1 MTDPSPPPLIRDNPV
16 YFGNP
21 YLITAYPVPNSNQMY
36 VHLRLNYRIE
46 GAQWQS
52 PTLIN
57 QQWNF
62 ILNGSGFPALPQEI
76 GSEAEL
82 RNIAEMLAPY
92 ARSVHH
98 ISTLNN
104 PGYMPTIL
112 RTDYTADGTLNSPSQ
127 DMLIFYN
134 NEGYNTVWLRPSIDN
149 FGDRGWEFARQGS
162 DTVWEIFP
170 TVNGQVASGD
180 MRPFFTL
187 RLTGELDSQTTD
199 TSSAQEV
206 TKTYNTPNVQTDH
219 IDGQFDRMTVAA
231 DFQGTP
237 DHQQLVQK
245 AQSSIGQQLR
255 MIAQAERI
263 DLQDEVLYLP
273 PAMNPAEI
281 LRRQS
286 ESRYAGTRS
295 GTSASYAASP
305 SRSDEAFYSS
315 QTSIKQDSKPL
326 LSRLGQI
333 PTGGS
338 SLPAALG
345 ISVPAITLGLAAIK
359 WFQKQR

>member
-1 MTDPSPPPLIRDNPV
+1 MVDSPPPHIRDQPV

-52 PTLIN
+52 PALIN
-57 QQWNF
+57 QQRNF

-92 ARSVHH
+92 AQSIHH

-134 NEGYNTVWLRPSIDN
+134 NEGYNTVWLHPSIDN

-199 TSSAQEV
+199 TSSAQEI
-206 TKTYNTPNVQTDH
+206 TKIYNTSNVQLDY
-219 IDGQFDRMTVAA
+219 IDGQFDGMTVAA

-237 DHQQLVQK
+237 DHRQLAEK
-245 AQSSIGQQLR
+245 AQDAIGQQLR
-255 MIAQAERI
+255 AIGETMRI
-263 DLQDEVLYLP
+263 GLQEEVLHLP
-273 PAMNPAEI
+273 PNLNPEKLSRHKAEEV
-281 LRRQS
+281 S
-286 ESRYAGTRS
+286 YS
-295 GTSASYAASP
+295 GSYAN
-305 SRSDEAFYSS
+305 
-315 QTSIKQDSKPL
+315 QDSTPAPSK
-326 LSRLGQI
+326 LGPI
-333 PTGGS
+333 SAPGS